1 MIGES
6 VSQTNQQVVPMDE
19 ASKNWMAYIDTEV
32 RAACENKGWGSQIR
46 RKDSV
51 RDKPVSESSVDDYE
65 WKLIPGADARLPAQ
79 ISLYDMRVLTPNPS
93 MYYVLTL
100 DRRGRKLI
108 LQHDTARCE
117 PFLGPHSWLQSFT
130 EIQLAG
136 LGDREYM
143 TLMLQVEET
152 QHEGRLPVPPQNG
165 RLRDLL
171 VDLTSRFKPNF
182 FPIT

>member
-1 MIGES
+1 
-6 VSQTNQQVVPMDE
+6 MDE
-19 ASKNWMAYIDTEV
+19 ASNKWMAYIDTEV

-46 RKDSV
+46 RKWSV

-65 WKLIPGADARLPAQ
+65 WKLIPGADARLPEQ
-79 ISLYDMRVLTPNPS
+79 EPLDVIDEGI
-93 MYYVLTL
+93 YYVLNL
-100 DRRGRKLI
+100 DRRGSKLI
-108 LQHDTARCE
+108 LQHDTARGE
-117 PFLGPHSWLQSFT
+117 PFLGPHWWLQSFT

-143 TLMLQVEET
+143 ALMLQVKET

-165 RLRDLL
+165 RLRDFL

-182 FPIT
+182 FSIT